1 MHALKDYN
9 RYMKCYDDYKE
20 FITYLDGNH
29 LCGWAMSQYLLYN
42 RFKWLNQKEI
52 DRFDVSSYSEK

>member
-1 MHALKDYN
+1 
-9 RYMKCYDDYKE
+9 MKCYDDYKE

-29 LCGWAMSQYLLYN
+29 LRGWAMSQYLLYN